1 LLLVRA
7 ACGSV
12 TDAQDAIDHVAD
24 GNLAQRLRKTLPHV
38 EAARPR
44 MPQVVL
50 LDLPSTSLQPIA
62 EGVFGGIAQ
71 GLIPALALGKGCLN
85 AIDEDTAETSEP
97 IERAPLSR
105 EFGGARIAQERQ
117 LPLIDANFFQ
127 LSKTDLGHFRPPIV
141 FECPARGEGHLG
153 RLVGGRVGT
162 LCRSPPAQPQRQ
174 ASMGFIAHAALL
186 MSDMVR
192 K

>member
-1 LLLVRA
+1 MLLVRA

-105 EFGGARIAQERQ
+105 EFGGARIAPGATVAFDRRKF
-117 LPLIDANFFQ
+117 LPAFEDRPRAFPTAN
-127 LSKTDLGHFRPPIV
+127 
-141 FECPARGEGHLG
+141 
-153 RLVGGRVGT
+153 RLRVPGS
-162 LCRSPPAQPQRQ
+162 R
-174 ASMGFIAHAALL
+174 
-186 MSDMVR
+186 
-192 K
+192 